1 MNFKFFQTKIKSL
14 NGSSYRELYSKAKFI
29 YNNISSNTKRR
40 PYVRSSFFDKEK
52 VFMDTFWIHLMDKNK
67 SDRIRRLRLYACAID
82 LIKYS
87 KYEPITKNN
96 PNKKNEI
103 VHRFMGING
112 NNELFYVQIK
122 EDRKSGEKSFVSVFP

>member
-1 MNFKFFQTKIKSL
+1 
-14 NGSSYRELYSKAKFI
+14 
-29 YNNISSNTKRR
+29 
-40 PYVRSSFFDKEK
+40 
-52 VFMDTFWIHLMDKNK
+52 MDKNK